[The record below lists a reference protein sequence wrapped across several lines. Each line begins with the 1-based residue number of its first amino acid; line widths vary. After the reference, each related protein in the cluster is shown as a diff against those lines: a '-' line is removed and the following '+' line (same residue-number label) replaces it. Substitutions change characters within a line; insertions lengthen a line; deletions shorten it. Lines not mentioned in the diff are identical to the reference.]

1 MRNSIFIALF
11 LSIIFSAGASP
22 VDSAY
27 DLLDAIT
34 YQNGYALEDILSHDL
49 YQTITGFL
57 DQVRSL
63 VETDPVLAASLLNER
78 YRGGITIEDFEVLTN
93 QELLGK
99 LMLEASL
106 QSNDQIQQETAEM
119 QGRNAT
125 VVISYLNGASISFSM
140 VWENSKWRV
149 SDSSLLGTVFR

>member
-1 MRNSIFIALF
+1 
-11 LSIIFSAGASP
+11 
-22 VDSAY
+22 
-27 DLLDAIT
+27 
-34 YQNGYALEDILSHDL
+34 
-49 YQTITGFL
+49 
-57 DQVRSL
+57 VRSL

-78 YRGGITIEDFEVLTN
+78 YRGGITIEDFEVLNN